1 MAKKKFNTILILLGV
16 LILAS
21 LVYLYMLISE
31 AGDRWPAYREP
42 GTLTQR
48 LEALDNEVRQLQQ
61 QVAQIPVRREIL
73 EKLKV
78 EYELASRVLPR
89 ESAPDQLLNA
99 IRTKAQQAGVFPN
112 RLTPS
117 VVASAAPRATPG
129 ARGARPAAGGT
140 FETWRFSLTLD
151 GNYDQIATFV
161 NKMEEF
167 DSPDAARTG
176 SEKRFFEVK
185 EISITGQE
193 SGLANLG
200 PQAADNPIQHKC
212 NLVMQTYRYTGQ

>member
-1 MAKKKFNTILILLGV
+1 MGKKNFNVVLLILGL

-21 LVYLYMLISE
+21 IVYLYMLIKE

-48 LEALDNEVRQLQQ
+48 LETLDNEVRQLQQ
-61 QVAQIPVRREIL
+61 QVAQIRPRGEVL
-73 EKLKV
+73 EQLKV

-89 ESAPDQLLNA
+89 ESSPDQLLAA

-117 VVASAAPRATPG
+117 VVAAAAARPGQRGAAPV
-129 ARGARPAAGGT
+129 GGS
-140 FETWRFSLTLD
+140 FETWRFSLSLE

-185 EISITGQE
+185 ELSIVAQE
-193 SGLANLG
+193 SGLINLG
-200 PQAADNPIQHKC
+200 PQAADVPVQHKC
-212 NLVMQTYRYTGQ
+212 NLTMQTYRYTGQ

>member
-1 MAKKKFNTILILLGV
+1 MGKKNFNVVLILLGV

-21 LVYLYMLISE
+21 IVYLYMLIKE

-48 LEALDNEVRQLQQ
+48 LETLDGEVRQLQQ
-61 QVAQIPVRREIL
+61 QVAQIPARREVL

-78 EYELASRVLPR
+78 EYKLASRVLPR
-89 ESAPDQLLNA
+89 ESSPDQLLAA

-117 VVASAAPRATPG
+117 VVAAAAARPSGQRGAAP
-129 ARGARPAAGGT
+129 AGGA
-140 FETWRFSLTLD
+140 FEIWRFSLSLE

-185 EISITGQE
+185 EFSIVAQD

-200 PQAADNPIQHKC
+200 PQAADLPVQHKC
-212 NLVMQTYRYTGQ
+212 NLTMQTYRYTGQ